1 MQARL
6 HSSLLH
12 CDPILYSISEMKK
25 KQSTSII
32 HMVKTIDYLIYLI
45 YLIYIIYLNLI
56 GEIKNDRNPDLR
68 EH

>member
-32 HMVKTIDYLIYLI
+32 HMVKTIDYLIY
-45 YLIYIIYLNLI
+45 IIYLNLI